1 MIFTE
6 KKVNSVIAIMAIAF
20 SILMVITVIP
30 TTIVRK
36 TRGLISTHFFPSL
49 ISIAIGVCG
58 VVLLVDTI
66 RNKRD
71 KVLFKIET
79 SEFKSVLSVVGVTV
93 GFVIAV
99 MKIGFLLG
107 AAIATGFYLYV
118 FNERRKWMYVIF
130 IIVLPLV
137 IYLFFESIMGLRLP
151 KGSLFS

>member
-49 ISIAIGVCG
+49 ISIAIGVFG

-66 RNKRD
+66 RNK
-71 KVLFKIET
+71 KIKYFLR
-79 SEFKSVLSVVGVTV
+79 SKPANLRVYCQLSVS
-93 GFVIAV
+93 
-99 MKIGFLLG
+99 
-107 AAIATGFYLYV
+107 
-118 FNERRKWMYVIF
+118 
-130 IIVLPLV
+130 P
-137 IYLFFESIMGLRLP
+137 
-151 KGSLFS
+151 